1 MADKQEAAP
10 PAAEFQQPKMTAEQL
25 DEAEREQ
32 KKLQRRKNKRAFAAA
47 LGPEFQMQTPDELL
61 REYWPQIVRAHKLGL
76 QYDRVAQVCQ
86 AQKPPITLTR
96 AKWDS
101 IPQYLI
107 DQEERRKRAKAKKKR

>member
-1 MADKQEAAP
+1 MAEKPQEP
-10 PAAEFQQPKMTAEQL
+10 PQPAFMQMTAEEM
-25 DEAEREQ
+25 DEAERER
-32 KKLQRRKNKRAFAAA
+32 KKIQRRRQKQAFAAA

-86 AQKPPITLTR
+86 EQKPPITLTR

-107 DQEERRKRAKAKKKR
+107 EQEERRKRAKQKKRK